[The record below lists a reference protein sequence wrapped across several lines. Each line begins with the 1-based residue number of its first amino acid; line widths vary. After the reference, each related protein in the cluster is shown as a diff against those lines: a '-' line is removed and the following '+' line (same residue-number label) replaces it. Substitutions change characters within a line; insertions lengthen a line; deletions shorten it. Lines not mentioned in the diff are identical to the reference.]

1 MAVIEVYGTP
11 RCPYCVRAKYL
22 LDRKG
27 VEYRWI
33 DVSGNDELYQ
43 TMVRLSNGHTVPQ
56 IFIDGRPIGGC
67 DEMYALDNQGRL
79 DEMLGLK

>member
-1 MAVIEVYGTP
+1 MVAVEVYGTP
-11 RCPYCVRAKYL
+11 RCPYCVRARGL

-27 VEYRWI
+27 VAYKWI
-33 DVSGNDELYQ
+33 DVAGDNALYQ
-43 TMVRLSNGHTVPQ
+43 TMVDLSNGHTVPQ
-56 IFIDGRPIGGC
+56 IFIAGKPIGGC